1 MFIEKLTLKNL
12 YMFHDNVIDLCY
24 PKGNGNTINIII
36 GANGTG
42 KTKLLKFI
50 WDVAKCAVQNSTIG
64 ALSIGV
70 GSIINFTNN
79 QDLTFSIEI
88 KKNQLSYK
96 FLPLNNSSEVQ
107 EKLQKTK
114 IYFIPSQLLYKLTN
128 THNNINLKQII
139 DAKVI
144 EINQSFT
151 DYASK
156 LINKAI
162 LAEER
167 NSNEVAELRKSQSI
181 DWFNKYFIDTNI
193 NSKLLEIEDITED
206 LIFTDLSAKNKFKFN
221 DLSSGEQQ
229 LYIKIASLILMKP
242 HDSLVL
248 IDEPELSLHPEWQA
262 AFISTLKKIGSNNQF
277 IIATH
282 SPYIVSNLTPEDNLI
297 VLNFDKKK
305 HIVIS
310 YNPEFI
316 ERDINTTI
324 DIMGYSHQL
333 PPRVLELREK
343 YREYFD
349 KKEEESEEGLKI
361 KNELLQYE
369 TLDSSFFQEIEFLRA
384 LRK

>member
-12 YMFHDNVIDLCY
+12 YMFHDNVIDLSY
-24 PKGNGNTINIII
+24 PKDKGNTINIII

-42 KTKLLKFI
+42 KTKLLKFM
-50 WDVAKCAVQNSTIG
+50 WDVAKCAVQKVSSGGSTP
-64 ALSIGV
+64 LVGV
-70 GSIINFTNN
+70 ESVINFTNN

-88 KKNQLSYK
+88 KKNHLSYK
-96 FLPLNNSSEVQ
+96 YSSEVQ
-107 EKLQKTK
+107 EELKKTK
-114 IYFIPSQLLYKLTN
+114 IYFIPSQLLHKLTN
-128 THNNINLKQII
+128 THPNINLKQII
-139 DAKVI
+139 DANII
-144 EINQSFT
+144 EINQAFT
-151 DYASK
+151 EYASK

-167 NSNEVAELRKSQSI
+167 NSNEVAELRKSQAI
-181 DWFNKYFIDTNI
+181 NWFNKYFIDTNI

-324 DIMGYSHQL
+324 DVMGYSHQL

-349 KKEEESEEGLKI
+349 KREEESEKGLEI

-369 TLDSSFFQEIEFLRA
+369 TLDSSFFQEIEFLRV